1 LNPKKQYDDAS
12 TGLLE
17 IPLIIHRYQVLDA
30 VYRSSEEVDDQ
41 LKTAFE
47 EKLTDL
53 YSNILE
59 FQVRAVC
66 QWSRHALHQYSRD
79 VFKADG
85 WAKLFKDIKDLDSD
99 CKDIAQTMDASLFQI
114 VLDKQSR
121 HLRELISGW
130 YCQHQKTPEELRDQ
144 VKQLIV
150 TAETQRRE
158 QQSRE
163 DRDEEIRCHQAF
175 GPSSY
180 VGHKNRIPLRVP
192 GTCKW
197 FLDHPQ
203 FLSWKQDELSGL
215 LWVSADPG
223 CGKSVLA
230 RTLIDDGLLSDDLLS
245 SSVRYFFFK
254 DGSSEQQGAAKS
266 ISAILHQLFNDQ
278 PHLIQHALLKHRKDV
293 KHVSGEFDNAWKIL
307 IDAATDSAAREIVC
321 VLDALDECE
330 ATSRMLIIDSLK
342 ALYSDTE
349 QIQSLRLKFLV
360 TSRPYGDIQRRFRS
374 LTKDFPTIHLQGEQ
388 ESDAISREINL
399 VTREDLVP
407 KISDELDLS
416 PTVKA
421 SLLDAL
427 LKVPNRTYLWLH
439 LIGDEIRK
447 TSGSTSAKELGKLV
461 SSLPKSVD
469 EAYDKILNR
478 ARDFALCR
486 RLLHLVLA
494 ARRPLTI
501 AEVNVA
507 FHVNE
512 SMCSI
517 PDLDLE
523 ADARFK
529 ERIRDLCGLFITIVN
544 DEVFLIHQTA
554 REYLVRLE
562 TCLDQKSI
570 WKQSFSPEESENL
583 IAKCCILCLR
593 FAQFE
598 MNNPFVIQTN
608 ETDTN
613 LIRSPYDYKFENAR
627 RSYKAKSPVSVYGPT
642 VFSIN
647 LPFYNYSSHFWLE
660 HFLSTEALDEVALPL
675 AIDLC
680 DPTSKFFTQWMIVHF
695 DSSHRSD
702 DASFDTSLRQGLLTF
717 SSLMVA
723 VKLGWNWLVS
733 KLLGDGTINVN
744 HSNIYGQ
751 TALTLAASLGDT
763 FTVRTLI
770 AAGARVHNNSAL
782 HIAINNFD
790 GEILRMLTE
799 CGANSN
805 CRGELQISE
814 KVSQAN
820 LIERHRNSHR
830 KRIFRHHM
838 ARRLCSR
845 LHCRCPAFAWPW
857 SASRLKWP
865 RCE

>member
-30 VYRSSEEVDDQ
+30 VYRSSEEVDGQ

-66 QWSRHALHQYSRD
+66 QSSRHVLHQYSRD

-114 VLDKQSR
+114 VLDKQSQ
-121 HLRELISGW
+121 HLQELISGW
-130 YCQHQKTPEELRDQ
+130 YSQHQKTLEELRDQ
-144 VKQLIV
+144 VKKLIV
-150 TAETQRRE
+150 NAEAQRRE

-197 FLDHPQ
+197 FLNHPQ

-230 RTLIDDGLLSDDLLS
+230 RTLIDEGLLSNDILTP
-245 SSVRYFFFK
+245 SVCYFLFK

-266 ISAILHQLFNDQ
+266 ISAILHQLFDDQ
-278 PHLIQHALLKHRKDV
+278 PHLIRHALPAYRIDGQNVSNSFETTWSILK
-293 KHVSGEFDNAWKIL
+293 E
-307 IDAATDSAAREIVC
+307 AATDPAARKIVC
-321 VLDALDECE
+321 VLDALDECDE
-330 ATSRMLIIDSLK
+330 DSLELIITSLK
-342 ALYSDTE
+342 ALYSDAEHT
-349 QIQSLRLKFLV
+349 QALSVKFLV
-360 TSRPYGDIQRRFRS
+360 TSRPYEDIQRHFRS
-374 LTKDFPTIHLQGEQ
+374 LTKYFPTIRLKGEQ
-388 ESDAISREINL
+388 ESDAISQEINL
-399 VTREDLVP
+399 VIRECLVP
-407 KISDELDLS
+407 KISVELDLS
-416 PTVKA
+416 SA
-421 SLLDAL
+421 IEDSLLDTL

-439 LIGDEIRK
+439 LITDEIRK
-447 TSGSTSAKELGKLV
+447 TSGSTSAKGLGKLL
-461 SSLPKSVD
+461 SSIPKSVD

-494 ARRPLTI
+494 ARRPLRV

-512 SMCSI
+512 SMHSI

-523 ADARFK
+523 VDARFK

-562 TCLDQKSI
+562 TCMGQKSI

-583 IAKCCILCLR
+583 IATCCIL
-593 FAQFE
+593 
-598 MNNPFVIQTN
+598 I
-608 ETDTN
+608 
-613 LIRSPYDYKFENAR
+613 IRSF
-627 RSYKAKSPVSVYGPT
+627 YG
-642 VFSIN
+642 I
-647 LPFYNYSSHFWLE
+647 
-660 HFLSTEALDEVALPL
+660 
-675 AIDLC
+675 
-680 DPTSKFFTQWMIVHF
+680 
-695 DSSHRSD
+695 
-702 DASFDTSLRQGLLTF
+702 
-717 SSLMVA
+717 
-723 VKLGWNWLVS
+723 
-733 KLLGDGTINVN
+733 
-744 HSNIYGQ
+744 
-751 TALTLAASLGDT
+751 
-763 FTVRTLI
+763 
-770 AAGARVHNNSAL
+770 
-782 HIAINNFD
+782 
-790 GEILRMLTE
+790 
-799 CGANSN
+799 
-805 CRGELQISE
+805 
-814 KVSQAN
+814 
-820 LIERHRNSHR
+820 
-830 KRIFRHHM
+830 
-838 ARRLCSR
+838 
-845 LHCRCPAFAWPW
+845 
-857 SASRLKWP
+857 
-865 RCE
+865 